1 MTSKT
6 VLIGVSESR
15 SKYYILEGESKNGR
29 IYGIMVSGQRYAE
42 SLPGL
47 FEDRDEAVG
56 FAEKIMKND
65 LSPLHVSEAAD
76 DYFSAWGG
84 FWDRRAKYRLS
95 KN

>member
-6 VLIGVSESR
+6 VLIGESGSR

-56 FAEKIMKND
+56 FAE
-65 LSPLHVSEAAD
+65 
-76 DYFSAWGG
+76 
-84 FWDRRAKYRLS
+84 
-95 KN
+95 